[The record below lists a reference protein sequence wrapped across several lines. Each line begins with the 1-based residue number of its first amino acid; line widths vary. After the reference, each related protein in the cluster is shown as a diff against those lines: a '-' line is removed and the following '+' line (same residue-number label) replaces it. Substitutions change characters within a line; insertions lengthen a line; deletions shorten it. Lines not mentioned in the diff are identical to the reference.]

1 MPRLSKKLKDIWEFF
16 IDPITG
22 RRKYFTRCLG
32 CARECK
38 QSFRVKEIDCP
49 RYEPKRAKGKKRNQA
64 SERRKEDG

>member
-16 IDPITG
+16 IDSTTG
-22 RRKYFTRCLG
+22 RRKYFPRCLG

-38 QSFRVKEIDCP
+38 QSFRVKEVDCP
-49 RYEPKRAKGKKRNQA
+49 RYESKRAKEKKRNQA

>member
-38 QSFRVKEIDCP
+38 QSFRIKELECP
-49 RYEPKRAKGKKRNQA
+49 RYDSKSKKAGKRA